1 MQVNPYLSFNGQ
13 CEAAFKLYEE
23 CLSAKIGAMF
33 RYGGSPM
40 SGQVPPDWQNKIMHA
55 TLTFNDQVV
64 MAGDVPDFY
73 EEPRGFSLSVHMKD
87 PAEAERVFAALA
99 DGGTIKT
106 PLEKTFWAERFGMVV
121 DRFGISWMINCGE

>member
-13 CEAAFKLYEE
+13 CEAAFKLYER
-23 CLSAKIGAMF
+23 CLGAKVGDIF

-40 SGQVPPDWQNKIMHA
+40 SGQVPPDWQDKIMHA
-55 TLTFNDQVV
+55 TLTFDDQIV
-64 MAGDVPDFY
+64 MAGDVLDFY
-73 EEPRGFSLSVHMKD
+73 EAPKGFSLSVHMKD

-106 PLEKTFWAERFGMVV
+106 PLEKTFWAERFGMFV
-121 DRFGISWMINCGE
+121 DRFGISWMINCGG